1 MTNLFEF
8 CLFEGSSMC
17 PKHYANTYLKF
28 KKKKSIAKTDWAVGL
43 LFYKCVLSKRISNLK
58 YLWVLFS
65 KLQADLSK

>member
-1 MTNLFEF
+1 
-8 CLFEGSSMC
+8 MC
-17 PKHYANTYLKF
+17 PTHYANTYLKF